1 MSTDALTD
9 LLRALTRAP
18 LDLLWAGITWLLDQ
32 LHGETP
38 STMATITLGALG
50 VAGGLAWGLQHQ
62 LNRRIEADPDRKHS
76 VLQLASLEA
85 RHAFALLPVLPIWG
99 FFVLL
104 RALWRQLVS
113 FVGWI
118 GRRGR
123 RPPESDEPSDTTGQ
137 REVPTRPVLVATL
150 GPSYLLAGIGTAGL
164 YALSRLVEPL
174 VAARLDLSSGFS
186 AWEFLLL
193 GSRPELAWYLPLQR
207 FPYLAALL
215 ATWLWLAIWS
225 LLSSAIRL
233 VHHDRLGSNLHP
245 SVSEIHAPRIWPRW
259 FATRSAHEP
268 ADAYRHWARW
278 PLLASIPLFAW
289 AWLSLAGDPYRLQ
302 PPELAVGLVL
312 WLSWGLHVDGIR
324 GVRRDPQPA
333 EADDR
338 SSGRRRNGWEE
349 VLAALRADQHLE
361 RPEPFETR
369 PALALTQGSP
379 GRPNAR
385 ILSPLV
391 KELLQRAV
399 DPSSLDGEDAGPAAS
414 SVRLTTMQREI
425 LTTLALQGYVHTEP
439 PVNLDRLEL
448 GPAETEALQDRSG
461 LRSRHQVV
469 LSPEGTGKSTLALLA
484 VTNHAL
490 IHTKTSLVVAA
501 TAERADALHDLFRK
515 ALDPSTLRWNVR
527 VRRPGR
533 DLMTDLT
540 RGIVPDV
547 LVTDLHDLVV
557 TLLERSETFDPFFV
571 RLGLVVVDDVESF
584 SGPSEVHAQLALR
597 RLMWLVEQR
606 TGAREL
612 GGPAKAGPQL
622 LALGAEGMHGISEWA
637 QSLCGVD
644 FAPRRFGLEDES
656 EAAACHEVYRLRDF
670 RTEAGDHLLVEDL
683 VAACERLEVPWHYRL
698 CGDGHRDQ
706 GRGPLF
712 LPEEPLHFTSSP
724 AAACVLFLEGT
735 WSEVRRERHR
745 LRRAGT
751 RFVETPG
758 GPERPEPI
766 AFVTLT
772 EPDEEMA
779 LTQLDDRFPLAPV
792 LESLPRPVIRPP
804 TGLAV
809 HAHLAA
815 DLTQH
820 WIEVEQVLRVFGEQ
834 TARTLQRLA
843 RENLLLADRRPDIL
857 PKANQY
863 ANRVHVQ
870 AIARA
875 VAPVGVRLD
884 ELPSG
889 ILPPKV
895 GQVEL
900 VSPATIEIRDRTS
913 MVTLAR
919 VDAGAAHLL
928 YYPGRIFKDARGTFV
943 VVERAS
949 DASTNGTAT
958 GGRRNGMTPEG
969 RQNGNQAG
977 DILVEPVLTDSLS
990 TPRRRFEIETLER
1003 KASEDIRGSAGGTF
1017 FGPDRFVL
1025 GRHPIRLSLEPVS
1038 VAVEHVGT
1046 YWVGPIHCEVRQRT
1060 LHDTRST
1067 GAAPRLRTVGLFILP
1082 NPPLRVANLD
1092 DAADEGPP
1100 QLTFGAA
1107 RLLTAAIR
1115 AVVPNLYRGGADSL
1129 GVALH
1134 LESHDRAPGD
1144 ELGPEEGI
1152 VLFDL
1157 GDSGNGTARA
1167 IHRDGVDLLLRLAR
1181 LFIERVLSHHRLLA
1195 LHDQWGSPEEIEA
1208 EGQAQQ
1214 KRGKDLR
1221 ELAKH
1226 RGELHGER
1234 RKQLLRWLESR
1245 LGPEGGAEA
1254 QQELARQFGSGMED
1268 GQDGVIDLGRCWYSQ
1283 DGSVGDLLWVKHR
1296 WQRPGAGEATLDI
1309 GFDRKT
1315 LTSARA
1321 VADREEHPRRAKL
1334 ELELRRY
1341 LEGSGPGT
1349 SAGRRH
1355 AKFERIWY
1363 LGPGSKPTQADLPD
1377 EIDRVKEIRDSAWIE
1392 LVEAAGPLESLVA
1405 HLKSAFEKLA
1415 SDRGSGRPASLVD
1428 VLSCFVQGIPTA
1440 PPRTDLSQ
1448 LPEPRPPV
1456 ETLLQRIGD
1465 GGSKSLLLAAL
1476 LARAGLRT
1484 GLFISGEEQRIFT
1497 GAPGS
1502 TADVPPPALWATVGQ
1517 GTLIPIDTTHSLRP
1531 GRVVVREPKTWAFIP
1546 LFLDLEETRS
1556 EQDTER
1562 DPDQTETEGED
1573 DAED

>member
-1 MSTDALTD
+1 VNTEALTD
-9 LLRALTRAP
+9 LLGELMRAP
-18 LDLLWAGITWLLDQ
+18 LDLLWAGIAWLLDA

-38 STMATITLGALG
+38 WTMASITLGALG
-50 VAGGLAWGLQHQ
+50 VAGGLAWGLQNR
-62 LNRRIEADPDRKHS
+62 LNRRIKDDPDRTHS
-76 VLQLASLEA
+76 WLQLARLEA
-85 RHAFALLPVLPIWG
+85 RHAFALLPILPVWG
-99 FFVLL
+99 LFLL
-104 RALWRQLVS
+104 LGALWRLLVRL
-113 FVGWI
+113 VRWI
-118 GRRGR
+118 GRRGHHR
-123 RPPESDEPSDTTGQ
+123 SDPNESSDGTDRKSAAERPI
-137 REVPTRPVLVATL
+137 LVATL
-150 GPSYLLAGIGTAGL
+150 GPSYLLAGIGTAVL
-164 YALSRLVEPL
+164 YALSRLAEPL
-174 VAARLDLSSGFS
+174 IAVRLDLSPGFS

-215 ATWLWLAIWS
+215 TTWLWLAVWS

-233 VHHDRLGSNLHP
+233 VHHDSLGRNLHE
-245 SVSEIHAPRIWPRW
+245 SVTEARVPRIWPQW

-268 ADAYRHWARW
+268 ALAYRRWARW
-278 PLLASIPLFAW
+278 PLLVSIPLFAW
-289 AWLSLAGDPYRLQ
+289 AWFSLAGDPYRLQ
-302 PPELAVGLVL
+302 PSELAVGMVL

-324 GVRRDPQPA
+324 GSRRDPKRT

-338 SSGRRRNGWEE
+338 VSDHRRNGWQE
-349 VLAALRADQHLE
+349 VLEALRADRHLE

-379 GRPNAR
+379 GRRNAR

-391 KELLQRAV
+391 EELLQRAI
-399 DPSSLDGEDAGPAAS
+399 DPSGPSGEDAGAAAPAS
-414 SVRLTTMQREI
+414 RLTMMQREI

-490 IHTKTSLVVAA
+490 IHTKTSLVVVS
-501 TAERADALHDLFRK
+501 TAKRADELHDLFRR

-557 TLLERSETFDPFFV
+557 TLLERTESFDPFFV
-571 RLGLVVVDDVESF
+571 RLGLVVVDDIESF
-584 SGPSEVHAQLALR
+584 SGPTEVHAQLAFR

-606 TGAREL
+606 TEAGEL
-612 GGPAKAGPQL
+612 GGRDKAGPQL
-622 LALGAEGMHGISEWA
+622 LALGVDGMHGISEWA

-644 FAPRRFGLEDES
+644 FAPRRFGVEEES
-656 EAAACHEVYRLRDF
+656 AAAAVHETYRLRDF
-670 RTEAGDHLLVEDL
+670 RTETGDHLLIEDL

-698 CGDGHRDQ
+698 CGDGRRDQ
-706 GRGPLF
+706 GRGPLL
-712 LPEEPLHFTSSP
+712 LPEEPLHFTPSP

-735 WSEVRRERHR
+735 WSEVQRERHR

-758 GPERPEPI
+758 GPEKPEPI
-766 AFVTLT
+766 AFVTLV
-772 EPDEEMA
+772 EPDAEMA
-779 LTQLDDRFPLAPV
+779 LTQLDDRFPLSPV
-792 LESLPRPVIRPP
+792 LASLPRPVIRPP

-820 WIEVEQVLRVFGEQ
+820 WVEVEDVLRVFGEQ

-863 ANRVHVQ
+863 VNRVHVQ

-875 VAPVGVRLD
+875 VAPVGVRVD
-884 ELPSG
+884 ELPGG

-900 VSPATIEIRDRTS
+900 VSPATIEVRDRTS
-913 MVTLAR
+913 LVTLAR

-928 YYPGRIFKDARGTFV
+928 YYPGRIFQDARGTFV

-949 DASTNGTAT
+949 DASKNGAAT
-958 GGRRNGMTPEG
+958 GGRQDGVE
-969 RQNGNQAG
+969 AG
-977 DILVEPVLTDSLS
+977 DILAEPILTDSVS
-990 TPRRRFEIETLER
+990 TPRRRFEIEKLER
-1003 KASEDIRGSAGGTF
+1003 GGSEEIRQAAGGAF

-1038 VAVEHVGT
+1038 VTVEHIGT

-1060 LHDTRST
+1060 LHDTRRT
-1067 GAAPRLRTVGLFILP
+1067 GTAPRLRTVGLFILP
-1082 NPPLRVANLD
+1082 NPPLRAPD
-1092 DAADEGPP
+1092 PEDATDERPP
-1100 QLTFGAA
+1100 QLTLGAA

-1115 AVVPNLYRGGADSL
+1115 AVIPNLYRGGADSL

-1134 LESHDRAPGD
+1134 LESHDGAPGDDD
-1144 ELGPEEGI
+1144 ELGPEEG
-1152 VLFDL
+1152 VALFDL
-1157 GDSGNGTARA
+1157 SDGGNGTARA
-1167 IHRDGVDLLLRLAR
+1167 IHRDGVDLLLRLSR
-1181 LFIERVLSHHRLLA
+1181 LVIERVLSLHRLLA
-1195 LHDQWGSPEEIEA
+1195 LHDQWGSSEEIEA
-1208 EGQAQQ
+1208 EGRAEQ
-1214 KRGKDLR
+1214 KRGEDLKKLAEHR
-1221 ELAKH
+1221 SELYAK
-1226 RGELHGER
+1226 R
-1234 RKQLLRWLESR
+1234 RRQLLDWLESR
-1245 LGPEGGAEA
+1245 LGREGGAEA

-1296 WQRPGAGEATLDI
+1296 WQRPGSGEATLDI

-1315 LTSARA
+1315 LASARA
-1321 VADREEHPRRAKL
+1321 VLDREEHRRRA
-1334 ELELRRY
+1334 ELDRDFERH
-1341 LEGSGPGT
+1341 LEGSGPGA
-1349 SAGRRH
+1349 SAGRH
-1355 AKFERIWY
+1355 HTTIQRIWY
-1363 LGPGSKPTQADLPD
+1363 LGPDSRPTQAEVPD
-1377 EIDRVKEIRDSAWIE
+1377 DVDRFKEIRQSAWIG
-1392 LVEAAGPLESLVA
+1392 LIEAAGPLGSLVD
-1405 HLKSAFEKLA
+1405 HLKSAFERLPT
-1415 SDRGSGRPASLVD
+1415 DRESTRPADLVE
-1428 VLSCFVQGIPTA
+1428 LFACFVQGIPTA
-1440 PPRTDLSQ
+1440 PPPTDRSQ
-1448 LPEPRPPV
+1448 LLEPRPPV
-1456 ETLLQRIGD
+1456 ETLLQRSGD
-1465 GGSKSLLLAAL
+1465 GGSKSLLLATL

-1484 GLFISGEEQRIFT
+1484 GLFVSEEEQRILA

-1502 TADVPPPALWATVGQ
+1502 ATDVPPPALWATVGQ
-1517 GTLIPIDTTHSLRP
+1517 DTLVPIDTTHVLRP

-1556 EQDTER
+1556 DQDAER
-1562 DPDQTETEGED
+1562 DDEQTEPEGED
-1573 DAED
+1573 DAEG